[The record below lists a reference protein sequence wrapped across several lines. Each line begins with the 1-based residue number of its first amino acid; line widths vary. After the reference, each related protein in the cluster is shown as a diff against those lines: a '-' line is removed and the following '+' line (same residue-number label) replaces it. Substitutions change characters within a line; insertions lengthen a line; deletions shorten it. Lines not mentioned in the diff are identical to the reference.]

1 MENKSTF
8 TPALQ
13 FGLLTGLGMVV
24 YSLILYLLG
33 VDTKSYWN
41 LLSYLILLVGIFWG
55 MSSIRDQHLG
65 NVMSYGKAFGVGF
78 WVVLFAVLLS
88 SIYSFIFL
96 KYIDPNVLE
105 KAMSEAQDKILAAN
119 PNISD
124 ADLDKSMAIARKFA
138 NPFVSAI
145 TGFIW
150 NVIVGTVLSL
160 IIAIF
165 AKREDKTIA

>member
-13 FGLLTGLGMVV
+13 FGLLTGLGMIV

-33 VDTKSYWN
+33 VDYKSYWN
-41 LLSYLILLVGIFWG
+41 MLNYVVILVGIFWG
-55 MSSIRDQHLG
+55 MTSIRDRYLD
-65 NVMSYGKAFGVGF
+65 NVMSYGKAFGIGF
-78 WVVLFAVLLS
+78 WIVLFAVLLG

-96 KYIDPNVLE
+96 KFIDPTVLE
-105 KAMSEAQDKILAAN
+105 KAMSEAQDKILTAN

-124 ADLDKSMAIARKFA
+124 ADLDKAMGVAKKFA
-138 NPFVSAI
+138 TPAFSAI

>member
-13 FGLLTGLGMVV
+13 FGLLTGLGMIV
-24 YSLILYLLG
+24 YSLIMYLLG
-33 VDTKSYWN
+33 VNYKSTWN
-41 LLSYLILLVGIFWG
+41 LLNYLIILVGIFWG
-55 MSSIRDQHLG
+55 MVSIRDRYLD
-65 NVMSYGKAFGVGF
+65 NVMPYGKAFGVGF
-78 WVVLFAVLLS
+78 WIVLFAVLLS

-96 KYIDPNVLE
+96 KYIDPSVLE
-105 KAMSEAQDKILAAN
+105 NAMSEAQDKILAAN

-124 ADLDKSMAIARKFA
+124 ADLDKAMSMARKFA
-138 NPFVSAI
+138 TPAFSAI
-145 TGFIW
+145 TGFVW